1 MKMVL
6 IVDDEFDI
14 AYALGSVFEEEG
26 FEVRSCSNGR
36 ECLEELERGCPDLL
50 MLDLMMPIMG
60 GPEVLKVIRKDPRF
74 ARLPVILMSAVNPTE
89 SQEEY
94 GWQAFL
100 QKPFTLPALLERVHA
115 LVGAAPGE
123 ESERAHG

>member
-1 MKMVL
+1 MKTVL

-14 AYALGSVFEEEG
+14 ADALTSVFEEEG

-50 MLDLMMPIMG
+50 LIDVMMPIMG
-60 GPEVLKVIRKDPRF
+60 GFDVLKAIRKDPRF
-74 ARLPVILMSAVNPTE
+74 AKVPVILMSAVKPVE
-89 SQEEY
+89 SQAEY

-100 QKPFTLPALLERVHA
+100 QKPFTLPALLDRVA
-115 LVGAAPGE
+115 MLAGAVRAPE
-123 ESERAHG
+123 KERADG

>member
-1 MKMVL
+1 VKMVL

-60 GPEVLKVIRKDPRF
+60 GPEVLKAIRKDPRF
-74 ARLPVILMSAVNPTE
+74 ARLPVILMSAVSPTE

-100 QKPFTLPALLERVHA
+100 QKPFTLPVLLERVHA
-115 LVGAAPGE
+115 LVGAAPAE